1 MAFITTMP
9 APPMHHMQS
18 FLEDM
23 RKDAAKKTAK
33 AAKTLKYPGVIISHG
48 ETIEEVPTFP
58 PPPKTLK
65 YPGVIISH
73 GETIEE
79 VPTFPPPPKTTW
91 SRFKD
96 CFAGPSPFAGMPT
109 S

>member
-58 PPPKTLK
+58 PPPKT
-65 YPGVIISH
+65 
-73 GETIEE
+73 
-79 VPTFPPPPKTTW
+79 TW